1 VGRLTRRSC
10 GAIVTGERPSA
21 SRPGRSTAKTLC
33 LLDFRYRS
41 AIAIQQAEP
50 AVAATEAPPDRPGSR
65 LLWTRFKRD
74 RLAVA
79 SGIFLIVLIAS
90 IAIGPPVL
98 ERVLGHGPN
107 DPFPYAVDT
116 YLKPVGPLS
125 RVPDLNTSFS
135 NDPFD
140 LGEPPPG
147 TPTTLFVLGGDGPL
161 GRDMFQRLLVGG
173 RISLEVAFG
182 ASLLAVLIGMILG
195 GIAGYFGGLL
205 DSGISRLTDFI
216 MAFPLLLL
224 LILLG
229 STVGNQLTFV
239 TLGGLL
245 QPGVVSLI
253 LLIGLFAWFYP
264 ARIVRAEVA
273 ALKEREFVESA
284 RMIGAGEWRILRT
297 HIFPHVLP
305 VLLAYSSF
313 LVASVILMEAGLSF
327 LNVGIRLP
335 TASWGTLLTA
345 AWGTYRNP
353 QPYNPQSMTIWMTLL
368 PTLAILVAAVGW
380 TLFGE
385 GVRRALAP
393 RTTR

>member
-1 VGRLTRRSC
+1 
-10 GAIVTGERPSA
+10 
-21 SRPGRSTAKTLC
+21 
-33 LLDFRYRS
+33 
-41 AIAIQQAEP
+41 
-50 AVAATEAPPDRPGSR
+50 

-79 SGIFLIVLIAS
+79 SGTFLALLIA
-90 IAIGPPVL
+90 AIVVGPPIL

-125 RVPDLNTSFS
+125 RVPDLNTSVS

-140 LGEPPPG
+140 LGPPPPG
-147 TPTTLFVLGGDGPL
+147 TPTTIFILGGDGPL
-161 GRDMFQRLLVGG
+161 GRDMLERLLVGG

-182 ASLLAVLIGMILG
+182 ASLLAVLIGLVLG
-195 GIAGYFGGLL
+195 GLAGYYGGVA
-205 DSGISRLTDFI
+205 DSVISRLTDFI

-229 STVGNQLTFV
+229 STVGNKITGV
-239 TLGGLL
+239 TLHGLL

-253 LLIGLFAWFYP
+253 LLIGCFAWFYP
-264 ARIVRAEVA
+264 ARIVRGEVN
-273 ALKEREFVESA
+273 ALKEREFVEGS
-284 RMIGAGEWRILRT
+284 RMVGAGEFRILRT
-297 HIFPHVLP
+297 HIFPHVVP

-313 LVASVILMEAGLSF
+313 LVAANILVEAGLSF

-335 TASWGTLLTA
+335 TASWGTLLTN

-353 QPYNPQSMTIWMTLL
+353 QPYDPQRMTIWMTLL
-368 PTLAILVAAVGW
+368 PTLAILVAAVAW

-385 GVRRALAP
+385 GLRRALAP
-393 RTTR
+393 RTK